1 MNGKFAPVFVVA
13 LLAVAGRFETAPAQS
28 GHRAG
33 SATSRMMRPLEVRQ
47 ENPALVQS
55 EGQGDRQDGRTG
67 PHAFW
72 IQGGLGVA
80 SADIRGRYWTS
91 WEPFLHVNASA
102 HLRRH
107 HLLVSIGLD
116 HQMIEAWEIKSWW
129 ASYGFV
135 HSLPYLEASLS
146 LGAGLTRWYYDSESS
161 RGRVRSAKAPSL
173 LAKAQ
178 VITHVKQIL
187 GLGLVLSGNVNNE
200 AAYLAGSLVLALGA
214 WNL

>member
-1 MNGKFAPVFVVA
+1 MNGKSARVCIAA
-13 LLAVAGRFETAPAQS
+13 LLAAAGLFETAPAQS
-28 GHRAG
+28 KHWAG

-47 ENPALVQS
+47 EKQGLIQS
-55 EGQGDRQDGRTG
+55 DGQGDQRDGKTG

-72 IQGGLGVA
+72 LQGGLGVA
-80 SADIRGRYWTS
+80 SADISGRYWTS
-91 WEPFLHVNASA
+91 WEAFLHFNASA
-102 HLRRH
+102 HFRRKH
-107 HLLVSIGLD
+107 RLVSIGLD

-161 RGRVRSAKAPSL
+161 RGRVRSVKAPSL

-200 AAYLAGSLVLALGA
+200 ASYVAGSIVLALGA

>member
-1 MNGKFAPVFVVA
+1 MNGKSARVFVAA
-13 LLAVAGRFETAPAQS
+13 LLAAAGLFETAPAQS
-28 GHRAG
+28 RHWAG
-33 SATSRMMRPLEVRQ
+33 SAASRMMRPLERRR
-47 ENPALVQS
+47 ENPGMMQS
-55 EGQGDRQDGRTG
+55 DGEGDQQGGKTG

-91 WEPFLHVNASA
+91 WEPFLHFNASA
-102 HLRRH
+102 HFRRH
-107 HLLVSIGLD
+107 HRLVSIGLD

-129 ASYGFV
+129 AGYGIV

-146 LGAGLTRWYYDSESS
+146 LGMGLTRWYYDTESS
-161 RGRVRSAKAPSL
+161 RGRVHSAKAPSL

-178 VITHVKQIL
+178 VIAHVKQML

-200 AAYLAGSLVLALGA
+200 AAYVAGSIVLALGA